1 MMTDTKTP
9 KDSLNEKDILA
20 WLKANPNFIQRHPDI
35 LEHLTPPK
43 ENMGK
48 GVADFQ
54 HYMVQRLKKDRDSI
68 TETTRDLIEVSRMN
82 MNSVT
87 RIHEATLKL
96 LEARNFVQ
104 FIQAITM
111 DLSTILDVDMS
122 VLVVEASTGDIPN
135 MHASGIKVVPAGTI
149 AQWMQGETVLLQS
162 DIQGTEAI
170 YGGGA
175 RLVRSQAVLR
185 VDISMQ
191 TPPAVLCFGSRDPEM
206 FRDGAGTE
214 LVAHLA
220 RVVERMFRLWLDVPA

>member
-1 MMTDTKTP
+1 MMTDTKNP
-9 KDSLNEKDILA
+9 KDALNEKDILA
-20 WLKANPNFIQRHPDI
+20 WLKANPTFLQRHPDI
-35 LEHLTPPK
+35 LDHLVPPK

-54 HYMVQRLKKDRDSI
+54 HYMVQRLKKDRDTI

-82 MNSVT
+82 MNNVT

-96 LEARNFVQ
+96 LEARNFMQ

-111 DLSTILDVDMS
+111 DLGTILDVDMA
-122 VLVVEASTGDIPN
+122 VLVVETSSQDIPN
-135 MHASGIKVVPAGTI
+135 MHASGIKVVPSGTI
-149 AQWMQGETVLLQS
+149 ATWMQGDTVLLQS
-162 DIQGTEAI
+162 DIQGSEAI

-214 LVAHLA
+214 LIAYLA
-220 RVVERMFRLWLDVPA
+220 RVVERMFRLWLDIPA